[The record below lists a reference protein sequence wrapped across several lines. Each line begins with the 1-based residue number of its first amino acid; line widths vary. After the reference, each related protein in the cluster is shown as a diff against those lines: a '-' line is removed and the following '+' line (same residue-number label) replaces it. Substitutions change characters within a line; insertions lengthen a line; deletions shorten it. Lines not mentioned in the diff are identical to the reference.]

1 MVDDL
6 YCVHLFNFA
15 QVELIRLDQIERPSL
30 ALGGQLSVIDRHPD
44 GGATVLKDGKEILH
58 LEYAGV
64 KGLEL
69 SKRIYSH
76 DSSVNA
82 YTFFTSPDK
91 SRTLLV
97 TANDDNQLHL
107 YSASPDTS
115 NSNLDFNPD
124 CRYNYL

>member
-1 MVDDL
+1 MFIFI
-6 YCVHLFNFA
+6 CA

-30 ALGGQLSVIDRHPD
+30 ALGGKLSVIDRHPD
-44 GGATVLKDGKEILH
+44 GGVTVLKDGKEILH

-69 SKRIYSH
+69 SKRIYSRG
-76 DSSVNA
+76 SSVNA
-82 YTFFTSPDK
+82 YTFFTSPDQ
-91 SRTLLV
+91 SRTMLV

-124 CRYNYL
+124 CRYS